1 MYRAVKVVRRED
13 FEYQRTFEREFEGI
27 QRYEKVSHAHPGL
40 VDILH
45 VGRDDEAGFYYYVM
59 EIADDESG
67 ATVEERLESYR
78 PRTLSSDIR
87 RRSVR
92 TVRECVDLGIAIG
105 GALGHLHQAGLTHRD
120 VKPSN
125 IIFVK
130 GQPKLADVGLVA
142 STGQRTF
149 VGTEGYVPP
158 EGPGTSSADLY
169 SLAMVLYEMHTGKD
183 RLDFPELPTNLEIP
197 PSVNRDEWRAL
208 NAVICRAGSPDPRKR
223 YESAAVFVLA
233 LETVCAA
240 PWKAP
245 EPRRSL
251 VSVFFGT
258 IAVLGLLAIIGG
270 AGYWLWRDNQSF
282 VAQHGPLLSDAGT
295 KGVNGAGLRTPI
307 EVAPIETEG
316 PDRGGPGTGE
326 GRDPGNGG
334 ASTGNSGE
342 AGTREEKKPVETPE
356 EKPASE
362 TRPSGKEKE
371 KDKKEPEAGEGNP
384 EQAVGK
390 EKEVRTGGA
399 ETKEP
404 ATEPKKEEPETKEK
418 AGMLVATEVE
428 GDVAGDAKEKPLT
441 AKIVEGQLKISS
453 QPPTAR
459 VFHDGREIGVTET
472 RVLDF
477 PVGPVELVLKREG
490 YHDYV
495 YKGEVKEG
503 VQVVSAVLLPD
514 LGPVAGNPWI
524 NSVGMEFQPV
534 PIDRHQSVGEIT
546 VALFDRF
553 LEEAGLEIPRAGV
566 NGIAQVSEDR
576 ALWQFCDWLT
586 GQDRR
591 TGYLG
596 KKHYYRPYRSD
607 TSGRRNS
614 FVVTLEHEFG
624 TLVLNSVPEGAK
636 IYRGGEYLGETPVVL
651 ESQRLGAFEL
661 ELYREGHEVG
671 VAMGELTS
679 TEAQDLVV
687 NLVADGSVVFGSR
700 WTNSQGMELMPVGGL
715 LVAKTETPLRAFL
728 EYHAERGVVLDPASV
743 ATGLNYPA
751 AGVAYEEAVAF
762 CEWLTV
768 RERKANLIRPW
779 QRYRLPT
786 DLEWSG
792 FAGLVGEGGS
802 SPAERNSGGGDR
814 FPWGPQWP
822 PPPGAGNF
830 ADVSATGFFG
840 GNIIPGYT
848 DGFETT
854 APVGSFGADAN
865 GLHDLSGN
873 VWEWVSDPY
882 TDGSDGLHVVRGGGW
897 NSSDREVLATGYR
910 NPVPAAAKEGFY
922 GFRYV
927 LDDVGVIE

>member
-27 QRYEKVSHAHPGL
+27 QRYEKVSHQHPGL

-67 ATVEERLESYR
+67 GTVEERLESYR

-87 RRSVR
+87 RRSLR

-105 GALGHLHQAGLTHRD
+105 GALGHLHHAGLTHRD

-245 EPRRSL
+245 EPRRGFASAL
-251 VSVFFGT
+251 FGS
-258 IAVLGLLAIIGG
+258 IAVLGLLGLLG
-270 AGYWLWRDNQSF
+270 FAGYWLWKDKQSF
-282 VAQHGPLLSDAGT
+282 VAQHGPLLSDVGA
-295 KGVNGAGLRTPI
+295 KGVNGSGLRPSVEVKPI
-307 EVAPIETEG
+307 ENAG
-316 PDRGGPGTGE
+316 SGTVE
-326 GRDPGNGG
+326 SP
-334 ASTGNSGE
+334 
-342 AGTREEKKPVETPE
+342 TREGLV
-356 EKPASE
+356 
-362 TRPSGKEKE
+362 
-371 KDKKEPEAGEGNP
+371 D
-384 EQAVGK
+384 
-390 EKEVRTGGA
+390 
-399 ETKEP
+399 
-404 ATEPKKEEPETKEK
+404 ETKEK
-418 AGMLVATEVE
+418 AKEKETPKETTKEVVKAPEPPRDDQEKGTKAKAEDAEPVKVVEKTPEPEPAKEKTEVPMLVTTTVE
-428 GDVAGDAKEKPLT
+428 GSEAKEKGKPLT
-441 AKIVEGQLKISS
+441 AELVQGQLKISS
-453 QPPTAR
+453 QPPTAK
-459 VFHDGREIGVTET
+459 VFHEGREIGVTET
-472 RVLDF
+472 RLLDF
-477 PVGPVELVLKREG
+477 PVGPIELVLKREG
-490 YHDYV
+490 YHDYL
-495 YKGEVKEG
+495 YQGEVKQG
-503 VQVVSAVLLPD
+503 AQVVSAILLPD
-514 LGPVAGNPWI
+514 LGPVSGQTWL
-524 NSVGMEFQPV
+524 NSVGMEFRPV

-546 VALFDRF
+546 VVLFDRF
-553 LEEAGLEIPRAGV
+553 LEETQLEIPRAGV
-566 NGIAQVSEDR
+566 NGIVQVSEDR

-586 GQDRR
+586 ALDQQS
-591 TGYLG
+591 GYLG
-596 KKHYYRPYRSD
+596 KDHYYRPFRTD
-607 TSGRRNS
+607 TSGRKNS
-614 FVVTLEHEFG
+614 FIVTLEHDFG
-624 TLVLNSVPEGAK
+624 TLVLNSEPTGAK
-636 IYRGGEYLGETPVVL
+636 VYRSGAYLGETPVVL
-651 ESQRLGAFEL
+651 DEMRLGAFEL
-661 ELYREGHEVG
+661 ELYRDGHEVG
-671 VAMGELTS
+671 VAMGDLTG

-687 NLVADGSVVFGSR
+687 ALEPDASVVFGSG
-700 WTNSQGMELMPVGGL
+700 WTNSQRMDLVPIGGL
-715 LVAKTETPLRAFL
+715 LVARTETPLRAFL
-728 EYHAERGVVLDPASV
+728 EYRADQGVVLDPATV

-751 AGVAYEEAVAF
+751 AGVDYAEAVAF

-768 RERKANLIRPW
+768 RERKAGLIRPW

-786 DLEWSG
+786 DREWSG
-792 FAGLVGEGGS
+792 WVGLSGEAGDTSEQ
-802 SPAERNSGGGDR
+802 RNHAPSDR
-814 FPWGPQWP
+814 FPWGTEWP

-830 ADVSATGFFG
+830 ADISASGFFG
-840 GNIIPGYT
+840 GNIIAGYT

-854 APVGSFGADAN
+854 APVGSFGAAAN
-865 GLHDLSGN
+865 GLHDLAGN
-873 VWEWVSDPY
+873 VSEWVQDPY

-897 NSSDREVLATGYR
+897 NSAEREVLASGYR
-910 NPVPAAAKEGFY
+910 NPVPMTAKEGFY

-927 LDDVGVIE
+927 LEEVGETN